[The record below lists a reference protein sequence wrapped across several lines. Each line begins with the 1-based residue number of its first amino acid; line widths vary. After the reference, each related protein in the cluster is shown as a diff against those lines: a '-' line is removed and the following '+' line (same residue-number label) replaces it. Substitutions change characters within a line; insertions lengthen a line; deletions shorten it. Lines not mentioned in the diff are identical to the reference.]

1 MDSFKSLRLGGTGP
15 RFWHKQTVPFFN
27 FGLFCRSPL
36 LVGPLWFCRLWS
48 RLGCVK
54 VDCLVADSQYGLR
67 LSSFV
72 LNPALMAGLFVGLGF
87 VVVPRALPLW
97 CHSPSPFPLGPLCVP
112 PTPALGQARQR
123 FVYSTLCSGENWL
136 RGGRNVFR
144 VARPVFGE
152 ACAQVQVSCPTR
164 ILRDPGWVLS
174 ARGQGL
180 AARNPLG
187 HTSWPEQT
195 MSCVT
200 TSMDLSTLPLP
211 LAWVHALSTFL
222 EAPPRRGRKWFK

>member
-112 PTPALGQARQR
+112 PPHQPWDRQG
-123 FVYSTLCSGENWL
+123 S
-136 RGGRNVFR
+136 
-144 VARPVFGE
+144 
-152 ACAQVQVSCPTR
+152 
-164 ILRDPGWVLS
+164 VLS
-174 ARGQGL
+174 ALHFAVERTGSEGEGTCSGL
-180 AARNPLG
+180 HDQSLG
-187 HTSWPEQT
+187 KPVLKSRCLVQ
-195 MSCVT
+195 
-200 TSMDLSTLPLP
+200 
-211 LAWVHALSTFL
+211 L
-222 EAPPRRGRKWFK
+222 ES